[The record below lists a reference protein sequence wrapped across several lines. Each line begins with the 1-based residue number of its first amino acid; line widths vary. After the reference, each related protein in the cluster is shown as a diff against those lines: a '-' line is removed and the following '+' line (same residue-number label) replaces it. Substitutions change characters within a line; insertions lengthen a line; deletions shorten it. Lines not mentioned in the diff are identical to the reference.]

1 MNKIVLTL
9 PGLIIMAF
17 LVVSAVVVDDDNRT
31 TDSLNTV
38 DAENATSSENE
49 NNSAME
55 NEVPPIP
62 RNIAIL
68 MLLGM
73 IISTV
78 LAYRYISRQ

>member
-1 MNKIVLTL
+1 MNKIVLAL
-9 PGLIIMAF
+9 PGLVLMAF
-17 LVVSAVVVDDDNRT
+17 LVVSTVVVDDENRS
-31 TDSLNTV
+31 TDSLHTA
-38 DAENATSSENE
+38 DAVNATSSENE
-49 NNSAME
+49 NNSSLE

-73 IISTV
+73 IVSTV

>member
-1 MNKIVLTL
+1 
-9 PGLIIMAF
+9 MAF
-17 LVVSAVVVDDDNRT
+17 LVVSTVVVDDDNESI
-31 TDSLNTV
+31 DSLHTV
-38 DAENATSSENE
+38 DAGNTTSSENE
-49 NNSAME
+49 NNSLE

-73 IISTV
+73 IVSTV